1 MKIYNSPSKVLKIKI
16 NNNFREKKI
25 EKAKIWINKKKERK
39 QRSNLKYQRKVT
51 QLNHQENLIKAN

>member
-1 MKIYNSPSKVLKIKI
+1 MKIYNSPSKVLKTKI

-51 QLNHQENLIKAN
+51 Q